1 MKPKFTYSL
10 ILFVSV
16 MMQFVSLQAQ
26 TDALKY
32 RRSSLNLVLIE
43 SDNFPNKETV
53 VNSYKEHPFPDKYN
67 KHAVGKETIDYKL
80 TEKDLL
86 AAGFLEDTLKE
97 PMKILKAISSLK
109 TVKYIEKEQTKA
121 VIVPNG
127 MDSTKIKIDKYIRET
142 SLPKMMVAKW
152 LNKKDDGII
161 KYQIK
166 S

>member
-1 MKPKFTYSL
+1 
-10 ILFVSV
+10 
-16 MMQFVSLQAQ
+16 
-26 TDALKY
+26 
-32 RRSSLNLVLIE
+32 
-43 SDNFPNKETV
+43 
-53 VNSYKEHPFPDKYN
+53 
-67 KHAVGKETIDYKL
+67 
-80 TEKDLL
+80 
-86 AAGFLEDTLKE
+86 LKE

-161 KYQIK
+161 KY
-166 S
+166 

>member
-1 MKPKFTYSL
+1 M
-10 ILFVSV
+10 
-16 MMQFVSLQAQ
+16 
-26 TDALKY
+26 
-32 RRSSLNLVLIE
+32 
-43 SDNFPNKETV
+43 
-53 VNSYKEHPFPDKYN
+53 
-67 KHAVGKETIDYKL
+67 
-80 TEKDLL
+80 
-86 AAGFLEDTLKE
+86 KE

-161 KYQIK
+161 KY
-166 S
+166 